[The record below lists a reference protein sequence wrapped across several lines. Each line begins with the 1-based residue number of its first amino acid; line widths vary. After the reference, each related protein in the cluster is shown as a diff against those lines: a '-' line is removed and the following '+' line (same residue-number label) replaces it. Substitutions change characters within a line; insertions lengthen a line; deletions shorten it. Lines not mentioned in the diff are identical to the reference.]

1 MSAGGAGT
9 STTYDGPARERVSI
23 RAELPPYERGLT
35 DEKDRFM
42 SRKYTALLALAAM
55 IAAMPL
61 LSACNTTAGAGQ
73 DLRAAGKGIENSADR
88 NKPY

>member
-1 MSAGGAGT
+1 MRE
-9 STTYDGPARERVSI
+9 DQPAI
-23 RAELPPYERGLT
+23 
-35 DEKDRFM
+35 KDNVM
-42 SRKYTALLALAAM
+42 PKKYTALLAVAAM

-73 DLRAAGKGIENSADR
+73 DLNAAGKGIEHSADR

>member
-1 MSAGGAGT
+1 MS
-9 STTYDGPARERVSI
+9 
-23 RAELPPYERGLT
+23 
-35 DEKDRFM
+35 K
-42 SRKYTALLALAAM
+42 KYTALLAVAAM